1 MLHRRATL
9 GCVVVA
15 SFAASAC
22 GQAPSSPRSPAA
34 VTHITER
41 DFKISAPRVVSA
53 GDHALEVEN
62 YGPERH
68 ELIVAREGK
77 AHLPFRRDGLTLDED
92 TAEPAIVGAL
102 EPEQPGTHVLRV
114 HLKPGRYV
122 LFCNMAGHYLS
133 GMDRDIEVR

>member
-1 MLHRRATL
+1 M
-9 GCVVVA
+9 
-15 SFAASAC
+15 
-22 GQAPSSPRSPAA
+22 
-34 VTHITER
+34 
-41 DFKISAPRVVSA
+41 SA
-53 GDHALEVEN
+53 GDHVLEVEN

-77 AHLPFRRDGLTLDED
+77 TDLPFRADGLTLDED
-92 TAEPAIVGAL
+92 AARPAIAGAL
-102 EPEQPGTHVLRV
+102 EPEQPGTHELRL